1 MRNVLFI
8 SLLLGSSPVV
18 GPAFAQQP
26 AAPPPAYGEQID
38 IQNAKKAAA
47 AAVAEAKKINTFMAI
62 AVVSPSGDLV
72 YFEKM
77 DNTQFASINI
87 SIHKAKAAA
96 TFRRPTQSFEERVG
110 AGGVGLTLLT
120 LDGIIASP
128 GGNPIIVGGKLIGAI
143 GVSGGTGAQ
152 GRRGSLAGVAAA
164 VKSRSAALEASP
176 PIPAER
182 VQGPQASCQELK
194 RLEADGRADCHAPLA
209 DCFRHPSEKAAD
221 CRCPLD

>member
-8 SLLLGSSPVV
+8 SLLLGGSPVV

-26 AAPPPAYGEQID
+26 AASPPAYGEQID
-38 IQNAKKAAA
+38 IQIAKKAAA

-62 AVVSPSGDLV
+62 SVVSPSGDLV

-87 SIHKAKAAA
+87 AIHKARAAA
-96 TFRRPTQSFEERVG
+96 TFRRPTSSFEERVG
-110 AGGVGLTLLT
+110 AGGVGTTLLT

-152 GRRGSLAGVAAA
+152 DNEVSLAGVAA
-164 VKSRSAALEASP
+164 
-176 PIPAER
+176 
-182 VQGPQASCQELK
+182 LK
-194 RLEADGRADCHAPLA
+194 
-209 DCFRHPSEKAAD
+209 
-221 CRCPLD
+221 

>member
-1 MRNVLFI
+1 MRKATTVI
-8 SLLLGSSPVV
+8 SLVV
-18 GPAFAQQP
+18 GAQLMGGPLLAQQP
-26 AAPPPAYGEQID
+26 PAPPPAYGEQINVE
-38 IQNAKKAAA
+38 QAKKAAE
-47 AAVAEAKKINTFMAI
+47 AAVDEAKKINTFMAI

-87 SIHKAKAAA
+87 AIHKARAAA

-128 GGNPIIVGGKLIGAI
+128 GGNPILVGGKVIGAM

-152 GRRGSLAGVAAA
+152 DHQVSLAGVAA
-164 VKSRSAALEASP
+164 VK
-176 PIPAER
+176 
-182 VQGPQASCQELK
+182 
-194 RLEADGRADCHAPLA
+194 
-209 DCFRHPSEKAAD
+209 
-221 CRCPLD
+221 